1 MKNQIE
7 TINTLINELSDK
19 HTLLGKQGN
28 SWNGILRADIRASM
42 SKLIEAKKL
51 IEWIK

>member
-1 MKNQIE
+1 MKNQVE
-7 TINTLINELSDK
+7 TIDNLLNELSDK

-28 SWNGILRADIRASM
+28 SWNGILRTDIRASM
-42 SKLIEAKKL
+42 IKLIEAKKL